1 MFSTWQRYMDRHY
14 EDVKHTIQLMGY
26 QYEDE
31 QPKIKRH
38 ARPARGG
45 YVEGSFGKPTMTVQ
59 QRQRIENLRVKRVVH
74 DMKTR
79 LTDLDDMCWQY
90 GLTLEQLLGALVP
103 ICLPVHGGWR
113 RKAQRLA
120 ARSLR
125 GRSVPPLIRF
135 RLVQLTNQKCWGKAR
150 ELARELGRRVTKQ
163 DALDWAQAQRMAA
176 TILYMRGPSVASPMD
191 DPPGDLET
199 YIRETDRNRERL
211 DKVLRRG
218 IMPYR
223 ILLKRLP

>member
-1 MFSTWQRYMDRHY
+1 MISTWQRYIDRHY
-14 EDVKHTIQLMGY
+14 EDVKRTIQSMGY

-31 QPKIKRH
+31 QPKIKRN
-38 ARPARGG
+38 ARAARGG

-59 QRQRIENLRVKRVVH
+59 QRQHVENIRIKRVVR
-74 DMKTR
+74 DMKIR
-79 LTDLDDMCWQY
+79 LTDLDDMCHRY
-90 GLTLEQLLGALVP
+90 GLTLEELLAYLVP

-113 RKAQRLA
+113 KKAQRLA
-120 ARSLR
+120 VRSLR

-135 RLVQLTNQKCWGKAR
+135 RLVQLTNPKCWEEAR
-150 ELARELGRRVTKQ
+150 GLARKLGRRVTKQ

-191 DPPGDLET
+191 DPPGDLEI

-211 DKVLRRG
+211 NKVLRRG
-218 IMPYR
+218 ILPYR